1 MKKIITISREF
12 GSGGRTIGKLLAE
25 RLGYK
30 FYDSEIVDKICKECG
45 YHKDFV
51 DEHSEVATSGNT
63 MLFSLSRSGNSI
75 HNSIYDEIYIAQRK
89 VILDIYNNEE
99 AVIVGRCADYILKD
113 CKDVF
118 NVFIYTDKE
127 RRKERII
134 QEYGE
139 NKDKSI
145 EKRIKEKD
153 KKREVYYK
161 TYTGREFGDVHN
173 YDVALD
179 SKVGISKCVDILYNL
194 IKE

>member
-12 GSGGRTIGKLLAE
+12 GSGGRSVGKLLAE

-30 FYDSEIVDKICKECG
+30 FYDSEIVEKIAIECG
-45 YHKDFV
+45 YHKDFIG
-51 DEHSEVATSGNT
+51 EHSECATSGNT

-75 HNSIYDEIYIAQRK
+75 HNSIYDEIFIAQRK

-145 EKRIKEKD
+145 DKRIKEKD

>member
-12 GSGGRTIGKLLAE
+12 GSGGRSIGRLLAE

-30 FYDSEIVDKICKECG
+30 FYDSEIVEKIASECG
-45 YHKDFV
+45 YHRDFV
-51 DEHSEVATSGNT
+51 GEHSESATSGYSV
-63 MLFSLSRSGNSI
+63 LFSLSRSGNSI
-75 HNSIYDEIYIAQRK
+75 HNSIYDEIFIAQRK

-139 NKDKSI
+139 VKDKSI
-145 EKRIKEKD
+145 DKRIKEKD

-161 TYTGREFGDVHN
+161 TYTGRDFGDVHN